1 MFKLKSFKGEKMVLG
16 NGNGNSKTLKERLIG
31 SINYEISIVNER
43 IEEKGKDWYVL
54 KKIEKLILG
63 EKRLVNENRFWR
75 YDKKLG
81 LLLCQLKLKGISFKY
96 GKNYGKRENFV
107 YKVELDD
114 NGENMIKW
122 LNEMKDYLINMDD
135 NDEMFDNE
143 ELNNKNR
150 RNEYRKKMGL
160 SLVE

>member
-1 MFKLKSFKGEKMVLG
+1 MFKLESFKGEKMVLG